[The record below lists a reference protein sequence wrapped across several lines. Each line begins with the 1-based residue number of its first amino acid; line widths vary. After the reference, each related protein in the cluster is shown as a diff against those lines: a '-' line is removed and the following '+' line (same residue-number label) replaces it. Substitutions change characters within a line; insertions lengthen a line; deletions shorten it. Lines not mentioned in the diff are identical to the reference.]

1 MFRQQAINDR
11 CIITLGQQHT
21 DHRIDRHRC
30 RAGRD
35 HDAAQHA
42 RVFGVDFDNGFFG
55 FDFRQRVADGNRVA
69 FFLEPLMQVAVRRI
83 GGN

>member
-1 MFRQQAINDR
+1 MFRQQTINDR
-11 CIITLGQQHT
+11 FIIAVGQQYT
-21 DHRIDRHRC
+21 NHRIDRHRR

-35 HDAAQHA
+35 HDSAQHA
-42 RVFGVDFDNGFFG
+42 RVFSVDFDNGFFG

>member
-11 CIITLGQQHT
+11 YIIALGQQHT
-21 DHRIDRHRC
+21 NHRIDRHRR

-69 FFLEPLMQVAVRRI
+69 FFL
-83 GGN
+83 